1 MSQREAMFGFRLT
14 NIPLLNLRMEFNA
27 VFRFVHS
34 TDFEKSLGPVIK
46 PIRSPMMMWR
56 GMPADFLTMIVQR
69 AILGIEAYLVGAVY
83 VQAGLRGKLTKELVQ
98 KLQNP
103 FRIKRGSGTVESF
116 YDLLPS
122 ALDRKI
128 SLKVSHPG
136 LWRQTVRFYAEIRN
150 PLFHGKQISSVNPV
164 PVRKAFDFLA
174 RLYEWIDDWHSPED
188 IMKGAASLSGIRSKV
203 GPNSGL
209 QGTPRRRAAHEGS
222 R

>member
-1 MSQREAMFGFRLT
+1 MFGFELT

-34 TDFEKSLGPVIK
+34 TELEKSLGPVIK
-46 PIRSPMMMWR
+46 PIRSPMMIWH
-56 GMPADFLTMIVQR
+56 GMPEDFLTLIVQR
-69 AILGIEAYLVGAVY
+69 AILGMEAYLVGAVY
-83 VQAGLRGKLTKELVQ
+83 VQAGLRGKLTKELAQ

-103 FRIKRGSGTVESF
+103 FRIKRGARAVESF

-128 SLKVSHPG
+128 SLRVFHPG
-136 LWRQTVRFYAEIRN
+136 LWKRTGRFYAEIRN
-150 PLFHGKQISSVNPV
+150 PLFHGKQISDVNPV

-188 IMKGAASLSGIRSKV
+188 IMKGASSLSGIRSQV
-203 GPNSGL
+203 TRNGAL
-209 QGTPRRRAAHEGS
+209 RRTPRRRAGPEAA